1 MRTMIGRLSVMP
13 GVFLGGCPD
22 GCGLQRNVDNS
33 GLTNVGHF
41 RQAAAAGALPN

>member
-1 MRTMIGRLSVMP
+1 MQVIIGRLSVML

-22 GCGLQRNVDNS
+22 GCGLQRSVDNS
-33 GLTNVGHF
+33 GLPNVGHF